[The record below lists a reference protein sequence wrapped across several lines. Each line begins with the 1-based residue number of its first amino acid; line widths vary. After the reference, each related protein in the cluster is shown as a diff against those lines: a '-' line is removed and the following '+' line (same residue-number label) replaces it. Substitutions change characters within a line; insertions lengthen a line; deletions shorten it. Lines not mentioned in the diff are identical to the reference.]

1 MNTTHPIAQYM
12 EPFFCQYLGIQKGA
26 SDNTII
32 AYRDAVKLLLCFAAD
47 KLHKHVDKLTV
58 EDLNEE
64 LVLAFLDA
72 LEQERGCSPQT
83 RNARLAALRTL
94 FEFIAR
100 RSPELLLQ
108 SQQIRNI
115 AFKNVEHKEI
125 DYLEEEEID
134 ALFQS
139 VDIQSR
145 HGLRDKA
152 LLMVLNNTGARVSEI
167 CAITIEDLRLDV
179 PLAQVRLQCKGRR
192 ERSCPLW
199 PETVEAIEAYIKVR
213 EPEDADERHLFLN
226 ANGRPITRFGVD
238 YITKKYAAKAA
249 EKCASIANK
258 KVTPHTW
265 RHSTAMMLIHANIGI
280 VMIALWLGH
289 ASVNTAHKYSHL
301 DMKMK
306 RAILEQ
312 THKPEEAK
320 RRPRWQTPGTL
331 KWLDA
336 MKKRV

>member
-1 MNTTHPIAQYM
+1 M
-12 EPFFCQYLGIQKGA
+12 EPFFCQHLGIQKGA
-26 SDNTII
+26 SGNTII

-47 KLHKHVDKLTV
+47 RLHKHVDTLTV
-58 EDLNEE
+58 EDLDET

-94 FEFIAR
+94 FNFIAR

-125 DYLEEEEID
+125 DYLEEEEIK
-134 ALFQS
+134 AIFES

-145 HGLRDKA
+145 HGRRDKA
-152 LLMVLNNTGARVSEI
+152 LLMILNNTGARVSEI
-167 CAITIEDLRLDV
+167 CGITINDLRAD
-179 PLAQVRLQCKGRR
+179 PQLAQVRLQCKGRR

-199 PETVEAIEAYIKVR
+199 PETVEAIEEYMKVR
-213 EPEDADERHLFLN
+213 DPKDSEDQHLFLN
-226 ANGRPITRFGVD
+226 ANGRSLTRFGVD
-238 YITKKYAAKAA
+238 YITKKYTAKAA
-249 EKCASIANK
+249 ETCPSIMGKN
-258 KVTPHTW
+258 VSPHTW
-265 RHSTAMMLIHANIGI
+265 RHSTAMMLIHAGIGI

-289 ASVNTAHKYSHL
+289 ASVNTSHKYSHL

-312 THKPEEAK
+312 THKPEEGK
-320 RRPRWQTPGTL
+320 KKPRWQTPGTL
-331 KWLDA
+331 NWLDA
-336 MKKRV
+336 MQKRL